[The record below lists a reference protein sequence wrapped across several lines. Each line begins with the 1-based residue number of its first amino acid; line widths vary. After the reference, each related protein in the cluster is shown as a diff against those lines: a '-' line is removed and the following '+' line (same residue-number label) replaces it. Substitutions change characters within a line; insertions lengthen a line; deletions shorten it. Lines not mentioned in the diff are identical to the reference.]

1 MFYFLKLF
9 LELSLYEF
17 YRIFQEVII
26 DGIEI
31 LILFRSFYSE
41 LMCFICLDMFKN
53 IMMIKEVG

>member
-1 MFYFLKLF
+1 MCYFLKLF

-31 LILFRSFYSE
+31 LILFCSFYSE